1 MEFHQ
6 LRYVCAI
13 ADTGNF
19 SRAAERCQIAQP
31 SLSQQVLKLE
41 EELGT
46 KLFDRLGRSIR
57 LTEAGRAFIPRAR
70 AILEQM
76 EAARSSAADQNTD
89 LRGSVA
95 VGVIPTVAPYLIP
108 NYAARF
114 AKRYPDAKLRI
125 VEETTSV
132 LVEGLRD
139 LSIDLAILALPL
151 RHKELEL
158 FPIRTEPLFAALST
172 HHPRASAKSLALKDL
187 RGESF
192 VMLRDG
198 HCFRDLSIAT
208 CTRARITPHI
218 AFESGQFSSLLGM
231 VAAGVGVSLV
241 PEMAIDRNVAC
252 RYVRLSD
259 PQATRTIV
267 TAVVRGRSFNRV
279 QQAFISG
286 IRGLTLPIAARSN
299 SVEGKV
305 GEKLGRKV
313 LSVSGTSR
321 RDENP

>member
-19 SRAAERCQIAQP
+19 SRAAERCQVAQP

-70 AILEQM
+70 TILEQM
-76 EAARSSAADQNTD
+76 EAARSTAADQSTD

-95 VGVIPTVAPYLIP
+95 VGVIPTVTPYLIP

-114 AKRYPDAKLRI
+114 AKKYPDAKLRI

-151 RHKELEL
+151 RHKDLEL
-158 FPIRTEPLFAALST
+158 FPIRTEPLFAALSID
-172 HHPRASAKSLALKDL
+172 HARASAKSLCLKDL

-198 HCFRDLSIAT
+198 HCFRDLSIDT

-259 PQATRTIV
+259 SQATRTIV
-267 TAVVRGRSFNRV
+267 TAVLRGRSFNRI
-279 QQAFISG
+279 QQAFVSG
-286 IRGLTLPIAARSN
+286 IRGRATPAVGGNSWSASGPAR
-299 SVEGKV
+299 G
-305 GEKLGRKV
+305 
-313 LSVSGTSR
+313 
-321 RDENP
+321 

>member
-1 MEFHQ
+1 MEVHQ

-19 SRAAERCQIAQP
+19 SRAAERCRIAQP

-46 KLFDRLGRSIR
+46 RLFDRLGRSIR

-70 AILEQM
+70 
-76 EAARSSAADQNTD
+76 
-89 LRGSVA
+89 VA
-95 VGVIPTVAPYLIP
+95 VGVIPTVAPYLMP
-108 NYAARF
+108 GYAAAF
-114 AKRYPDAKLRI
+114 ARNYPDAKLRI

-132 LVEGLRD
+132 LVEGLRN
-139 LSIDLAILALPL
+139 LSIDVAILALPL
-151 RHKELEL
+151 RHKDLEL
-158 FPIRTEPLFAALST
+158 FQIRTEPLFAALSAD
-172 HHPRASAKSLALKDL
+172 HPRASAKSLALKDL

-198 HCFRDLSIAT
+198 HCFRNLSIDT

-241 PEMAIDRNVAC
+241 PEMAIDRNIAC
-252 RYVRLSD
+252 RYVRLND
-259 PQATRTIV
+259 VQATRTIV
-267 TAVVRGRSFNRV
+267 TAVLRGRSFNPV
-279 QQAFISG
+279 QQAFVSG
-286 IRGLTLPIAARSN
+286 IRGKATPGAN
-299 SVEGKV
+299 GK
-305 GEKLGRKV
+305 
-313 LSVSGTSR
+313 LSHASDPAQG
-321 RDENP
+321 

>member
-6 LRYVCAI
+6 LRYVCAV

-19 SRAAERCQIAQP
+19 SRAAERCQVAQP

-41 EELGT
+41 EELGA

-70 AILEQM
+70 TILEQM
-76 EAARSSAADQNTD
+76 EAARSSAADQTTD

-108 NYAARF
+108 SYAARF

-125 VEETTSV
+125 VEETTAV

-139 LSIDLAILALPL
+139 LSIDVAILALPL
-151 RHKELEL
+151 RHKDLEL
-158 FPIRTEPLFAALST
+158 FPIRTEPLLAALSRN
-172 HHPRASAKSLALKDL
+172 HPRASAKSLSLKEL

-198 HCFRDLSIAT
+198 HCFRDLSIDT
-208 CTRARITPHI
+208 CTRARITPNI
-218 AFESGQFSSLLGM
+218 VFESGQFSSLLGM
-231 VAAGVGVSLV
+231 VAAGVGISLV
-241 PEMAIDRNVAC
+241 PEMAIDRNAAC

-259 PQATRTIV
+259 IHATRTIV
-267 TAVVRGRSFNRV
+267 TAVLHARSFNRV
-279 QQAFISG
+279 QQAF
-286 IRGLTLPIAARSN
+286 
-299 SVEGKV
+299 
-305 GEKLGRKV
+305 
-313 LSVSGTSR
+313 VSGLRAKARLAAGGKSSFAGGSAQS
-321 RDENP
+321 

>member
-1 MEFHQ
+1 MEVHQ

-41 EELGT
+41 EDLGA

-57 LTEAGRAFIPRAR
+57 LTEAGRAFIPHAR

-76 EAARSSAADQNTD
+76 EVARSSVADKNAD

-95 VGVIPTVAPYLIP
+95 VGVIPTVAPYLMP
-108 NYAARF
+108 TYAASF
-114 AKRYPDAKLRI
+114 AKKYPDARLRI
-125 VEETTSV
+125 VEDTTLV
-132 LVEGLRD
+132 LIEGLRD
-139 LSIDLAILALPL
+139 LSIDVAILALPL
-151 RHKELEL
+151 RHKDLEL
-158 FPIRTEPLFAALST
+158 FPIRTEPLFAVLRRD
-172 HHPRASAKSLALKDL
+172 HPRASAKSLALKDL

-198 HCFRDLSIAT
+198 HCFRDLSIDT
-208 CTRARITPHI
+208 CARARIAPNI

-231 VAAGVGVSLV
+231 VAAGVGVSLI
-241 PEMAIDRNVAC
+241 PEMAIDRNVGC

-259 PQATRTIV
+259 TQATRTIV
-267 TAVVRGRSFNRV
+267 AAVVRGRSFNRV
-279 QQAFISG
+279 QQAFVSG
-286 IRGLTLPIAARSN
+286 IRDKGTLAT
-299 SVEGKV
+299 
-305 GEKLGRKV
+305 GRK
-313 LSVSGTSR
+313 SPAASGSAR
-321 RDENP
+321 G